1 MRENQNQEAKK
12 RKRKKKSKSEFNTK
26 VYLSVWA
33 NGLLDKSLPFDW
45 MRCCCCLLSS
55 LLLGRKPTVRYGH
68 PDAANHLILI
78 KKVVWLNGRVRGRRK
93 KKKCPTPVIP
103 ILLRRIGV
111 TSTVIIILVDFSSPG
126 RREKDGR
133 RRKKEKKHHEFFF
146 YFFIFFITFLSST
159 FLKGDDG
166 WSWGS
171 LDGMQAIPVRVKP
184 LNKWTGIKQGFS
196 KVIIHDHERGE
207 VRREGKGKN

>member
-26 VYLSVWA
+26 VYPSVWA

-78 KKVVWLNGRVRGRRK
+78 KKVVWLNGRVRGRKK

-133 RRKKEKKHHEFFF
+133 RRKKGKETSWVLFLFF
-146 YFFIFFITFLSST
+146 YFFYNLPFFHFPQRRWWMILREFGWNASHTGTSKTSWQMNWNQTGFLQS
-159 FLKGDDG
+159 DH
-166 WSWGS
+166 SWT
-171 LDGMQAIPVRVKP
+171 
-184 LNKWTGIKQGFS
+184 WTGGGKEG
-196 KVIIHDHERGE
+196 
-207 VRREGKGKN
+207 GKG